1 MTPPLRGTQEN
12 SGERARNLSG
22 TAMRMLRRLAP
33 MRFTVIAILALS
45 VSGIAIAAISPRI
58 LGHATD
64 LIFDG
69 VIGAF
74 RNFELNDLEINKT
87 KGRLWLVEKH
97 GVPMYDELVLVAKRE
112 TVDVA
117 RTKGDIGFDVGS
129 PILIANC
136 PDFSVF

>member
-69 VIGAF
+69 VIGA
-74 RNFELNDLEINKT
+74 
-87 KGRLWLVEKH
+87 RLPSGIDKAQAVAEATPCWPAPVSAITRVLPIRLVSNAC
-97 GVPMYDELVLVAKRE
+97 PIVLL
-112 TVDVA
+112 
-117 RTKGDIGFDVGS
+117 
-129 PILIANC
+129 IL
-136 PDFSVF
+136 

>member
-58 LGHATD
+58 LGHAT
-64 LIFDG
+64 I
-69 VIGAF
+69 VYISIRPTRPGAHVT
-74 RNFELNDLEINKT
+74 RCSRI
-87 KGRLWLVEKH
+87 
-97 GVPMYDELVLVAKRE
+97 
-112 TVDVA
+112 
-117 RTKGDIGFDVGS
+117 
-129 PILIANC
+129 
-136 PDFSVF
+136 